1 LYLAYKEK
9 KIYYE
14 RYVQKNGLNFCSR
27 AYPFATTQ
35 AIKRGMKP
43 SFIDND
49 ASAPLQSQ
57 SVFHRYQIIHANALA
72 LKGFALISPQ
82 MQRSVS
88 L

>member
-1 LYLAYKEK
+1 
-9 KIYYE
+9 
-14 RYVQKNGLNFCSR
+14 
-27 AYPFATTQ
+27 
-35 AIKRGMKP
+35 MKS

-49 ASAPLQSQ
+49 ASVPLQSQ

-88 L
+88 LWRFAMRKAAGLRFNHTRLWVTKNLISFLWLQKK